1 MYEGQLNLPKLA
13 DFLTNLVRFWKYI
26 AILAKFQI
34 VCKFLR
40 NLVFGKFVM
49 LLSIF
54 ASLGL
59 NGQNHLENSAF
70 NKILN
75 LGIRPS
81 EFPAQ
86 KCFKL
91 LAVVRHEQRV
101 LRRLRRVHDGARWR
115 KLRRRWRFDDA
126 RKRRKLRRHVHHG
139 FGRSVRHRHFAI
151 ASTVASQPATT
162 TSATTAG
169 TNALKL
175 FCCLDT

>member
-1 MYEGQLNLPKLA
+1 
-13 DFLTNLVRFWKYI
+13 
-26 AILAKFQI
+26 
-34 VCKFLR
+34 
-40 NLVFGKFVM
+40 M

-175 FCCLDT
+175 FCCLDTWWWRYTPRFDSIFARLCTLSNLL